1 MTDADILK
9 LVGEEKF
16 HPAIKKLYSYYPVV
30 RKHITAN
37 SGSRQEAEDIFQDAL
52 IVLFNKVK
60 AGNFELRS
68 GLNTYLFGVC
78 RLLWLE
84 ELRKKDKKISSEKLA
99 FEELAVSYI
108 ETDLE
113 EDNKAKQAQQAV
125 EKLGAKCKQLLE
137 LFYFKKTSMKEIAQQ
152 LGFATEGVAKNQKYR
167 CIEKA
172 KGFLRTN

>member
-9 LVGEEKF
+9 LVSGEKF
-16 HPAIKKLYSYYPVV
+16 HPAIKQLYRYYPVV
-30 RKHITAN
+30 RKYVVNN

-60 AGNFELRS
+60 AGNFELRA

-84 ELRKKDKKISSEKLA
+84 ELRKKERTVRSEKLA
-99 FEELAVSYI
+99 AEDLGSTFTEK
-108 ETDLE
+108 DLE
-113 EDNKAKQAQQAV
+113 EEQKAKQAQQAV

-137 LFYFKKTSMKEIAQQ
+137 LFYFKKVSMKEIAQQ
-152 LGFATEGVAKNQKYR
+152 LGFATEQVARNQKYR

-172 KGFLRTN
+172 KGFLKTN